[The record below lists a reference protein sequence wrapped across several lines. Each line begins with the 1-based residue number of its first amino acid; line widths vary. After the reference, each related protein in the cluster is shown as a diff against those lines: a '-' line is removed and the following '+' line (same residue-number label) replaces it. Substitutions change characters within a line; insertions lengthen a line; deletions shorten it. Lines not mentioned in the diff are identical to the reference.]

1 MEYPFKDSLPLDEVL
16 ERKGYYRDWTHID
29 ANTFHQISE
38 LFKFIREKGYG
49 TDTREA
55 IAQALERVYHD
66 ATMSGNANMEV
77 SMARKHFKDLATR
90 LDASDADM
98 RNISVD
104 WINKNL
110 GKLDQSFMSDDF
122 LQQIAGNAPINS
134 VPADRS
140 VTTEKLATRA
150 VEPFNTSFFERNSEN
165 MIDPS
170 TFVDGYVDING
181 NVGATTESKVS
192 PFISVKP
199 NTAYRVQ
206 AREPVSGKT
215 VYIAGY
221 TDNQVFT
228 RRFAPM
234 TIFND
239 SVKNWILTNET
250 ETKIRLSANVELV
263 EDLYL
268 HEGDDLRE
276 FPQEYFFDT
285 QYLPTTPTLNYN
297 EQTDFVELLK
307 LHNESNLPL
316 KARMTGDRSFWVYQP
331 IANGKYIGH
340 NFTKDT
346 NDDFFIYASAVLCS
360 INTENNVV
368 NERYMMAGS
377 NKEFA
382 FFIKPNAAATPYW
395 NPDHGTGTTFKISQ
409 SIKFDGV
416 EKIDVVTNESMQ
428 EVNVVTIRQEMNL
441 TYPNDPT
448 PVGKLII
455 VMTVNKNGVSYN
467 GHVEWLKP
475 FIVDRGYVNML
486 PISDSPV
493 DTLRTSLGY
502 EYDVTAFK
510 ANESIED
517 GDETLSYAFL
527 NKNLEGVNNLVL
539 AQTVINPTQSYRVG
553 EQGRYEPNPIWV
565 EHRTAKVHKLYP
577 QIYNNHTVKSG
588 DKTSWGAQI
597 YVGILENAGELL
609 I

>member
-1 MEYPFKDSLPLDEVL
+1 MEYPFKDLLPLDEIL
-16 ERKGYYRDWTHID
+16 EREGYYKDWTHID

-38 LFKFIREKGYG
+38 LTKFIREKGYG

-66 ATMSGNANMEV
+66 ASMSGNANMEV

-90 LDASDADM
+90 LDASDSELSSTSSEVKGAKLGYSTLSESLG
-98 RNISVD
+98 NLSVNM
-104 WINKNL
+104 INKNL
-110 GKLDQSFMSDDF
+110 GKLDQTYMSDEF
-122 LQQIAGNAPINS
+122 IAQFVDNTQPINT
-134 VPADRS
+134 VPADKS
-140 VTTEKLATRA
+140 VTTQKLAIRA

-170 TFVDGYVDING
+170 TFVDGYVDIDG
-181 NVGATTESKVS
+181 NVGATTTSKVS

-221 TDNQVFT
+221 TDDGTFT

-234 TIFND
+234 TTFND
-239 SVKNWILTNET
+239 GIKNWILTSAT
-250 ETKIRLSANVELV
+250 ETKIRISANVELV
-263 EDLYL
+263 GDLYL
-268 HEGDDLRE
+268 HEGDDLRD
-276 FPQEYFFDT
+276 FPQDYFFDT

-316 KARMTGDRSFWVYQP
+316 KALMTGDRNFWVYQP

-340 NFTKDT
+340 SFTKDT

-360 INTENNVV
+360 IDTENNVV

-382 FFIKPNAAATPYW
+382 FFIKPDSTATPYW
-395 NPDHGTGTTFKISQ
+395 NPDHGTGTAFKISQ

-416 EKIDVVTNESMQ
+416 EKIEVVTNEPMQ

-441 TYPNDPT
+441 T
-448 PVGKLII
+448 
-455 VMTVNKNGVSYN
+455 
-467 GHVEWLKP
+467 
-475 FIVDRGYVNML
+475 
-486 PISDSPV
+486 
-493 DTLRTSLGY
+493 
-502 EYDVTAFK
+502 
-510 ANESIED
+510 
-517 GDETLSYAFL
+517 
-527 NKNLEGVNNLVL
+527 
-539 AQTVINPTQSYRVG
+539 
-553 EQGRYEPNPIWV
+553 
-565 EHRTAKVHKLYP
+565 
-577 QIYNNHTVKSG
+577 
-588 DKTSWGAQI
+588 
-597 YVGILENAGELL
+597 
-609 I
+609 